1 MSNVLYYATLA
12 IESVVGFFG
21 VRLYEEPRYAVE
33 ARLDGG
39 VEVRRYE
46 PRLAA
51 EVEVTGATP
60 DDESERAFRAL
71 FEYIAGANAGS
82 AGGEKIAM
90 TAPVEVA
97 REPEKIAM
105 TVPVEKTRSGAGTRM
120 RFFLPAR
127 FTRETAPTP
136 HDARVR
142 IVELP
147 PETLA
152 VLRYSGTAPDD
163 EIARR
168 GDELLRA
175 LEGSRWRTDGDP
187 VSLFYDAPFTL
198 PFVRRNEVAVP
209 VSPIPTSASSASSS
223 RGSTTTGLTP
233 GGSASERRRK

>member
-1 MSNVLYYATLA
+1 MSNALYYATLA
-12 IESVVGFFG
+12 IESVAGFFG

-33 ARLDGG
+33 SRLAD

-51 EVEVTGATP
+51 EVEIAGATP
-60 DDESERAFRAL
+60 DEESERAFGAL

-82 AGGEKIAM
+82 AGGERIAM

-127 FTRETAPTP
+127 FTRGTAPAP
-136 HDARVR
+136 KDPRVR

-152 VLRYSGTAPDD
+152 VLRYSGAASDD

-168 GDELLRA
+168 RDELLRA
-175 LEGSRWRTDGDP
+175 LEDSRWRPDGEP

-209 VSPIPTSASSASSS
+209 VSPIPTSSSSAPSSEGSTNTTREPGGSASSS
-223 RGSTTTGLTP
+223 RR
-233 GGSASERRRK
+233 E